1 MPSIDAVKLFRWR
14 VELDRACA
22 HSRSMVHA
30 MCNTIV
36 DDVLVGAA
44 QRQLV
49 AVWFS
54 NTFSARNAYPAFP
67 GAFVRTTRG
76 ARGSLALFVHRNSP
90 CSQRERRRNVARS
103 PRKQRESES
112 KAKLFRAAVIVP
124 DAVPALE

>member
-1 MPSIDAVKLFRWR
+1 
-14 VELDRACA
+14 
-22 HSRSMVHA
+22 

-67 GAFVRTTRG
+67 GAFVRTTQG

-90 CSQRERRRNVARS
+90 ARS
-103 PRKQRESES
+103 GKGDETSPDRRENNA
-112 KAKLFRAAVIVP
+112 KAKAKRNCF
-124 DAVPALE
+124 ALR